1 MFLRDRIFAF
11 RERLRA
17 EGKAEGKVERD
28 AEWIE
33 WAKNGKDPD
42 KMPSVANPVKT
53 TYKHQDGRNVFK
65 SPTDKGDLG
74 AP

>member
-11 RERLRA
+11 RKRLKA
-17 EGKAEGKVERD
+17 EGKAERD

-53 TYKHQDGRNVFK
+53 TYKHNAK
-65 SPTDKGDLG
+65 HHKNE
-74 AP
+74 